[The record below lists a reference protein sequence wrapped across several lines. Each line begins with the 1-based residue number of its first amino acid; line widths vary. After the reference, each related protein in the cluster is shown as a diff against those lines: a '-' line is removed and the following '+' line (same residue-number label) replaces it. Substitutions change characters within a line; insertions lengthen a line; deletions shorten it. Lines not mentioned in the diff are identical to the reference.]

1 MVRGIGGSVGSAIG
15 SVIITHVL
23 RSDLPENWKSLG
35 TSTFSKPP
43 YDRMSPSDA
52 KQTVFAYE
60 HAFGWVFLIGAIAMA
75 LCFLICALI
84 SDHGL
89 QREEIKQKERRMS
102 AEHI

>member
-1 MVRGIGGSVGSAIG
+1 
-15 SVIITHVL
+15 
-23 RSDLPENWKSLG
+23 
-35 TSTFSKPP
+35 
-43 YDRMSPSDA
+43 MSPADA
-52 KQTVFAYE
+52 EQTVFAYE
-60 HAFGWVFLIGAIAMA
+60 HAFGWVFLIGAMAMA